1 MRGATHCSTNDR
13 PDMTRQ
19 LLVRLLNGLSLVLTS
34 GAAATC
40 WLGRRAGRSDLV
52 YAFWTHVFAS
62 IPGYPGMLLRRAF
75 YRWVLQRCGDNV
87 TIEFG
92 ALITQRR
99 ATLGPGVYVG
109 PYALIGWADIGAQT
123 LIGSRASLLSGGNQ
137 HQWSPDGWTPTAPAS
152 LTQIVI
158 GSRTWIGEGAIL
170 MANVGTGCMVAA
182 GAVVSAGVPDGVM
195 VAGNPARFVR
205 RVATEGHEERSHEQ
219 QAAALP

>member
-1 MRGATHCSTNDR
+1 M
-13 PDMTRQ
+13 RQ
-19 LLVRLLNGLSLVLTS
+19 LLVQLVNGLSLIVTS

-40 WLGRRAGRSDLV
+40 WLGRSISRSDAV
-52 YAFWTHVFAS
+52 YSFWTHVFAAL
-62 IPGYPGMLLRRAF
+62 PGPPGMLLRRAF
-75 YRWVLQRCGDNV
+75 YRWTLQRCTGDV
-87 TIEFG
+87 TIEYG

-99 ATLGPGVYVG
+99 AALGPGVYVG

-123 LIGSRASLLSGGNQ
+123 LVGSRASLLSGGNQ
-137 HQWSPDGWTPTAPAS
+137 HHWSPDGWTPTAPTS
-152 LTQIVI
+152 LVQIFI

-170 MANVGTGCMVAA
+170 MANVGSGCMVAA

-205 RVATEGHEERSHEQ
+205 RVATEATEHRSDER

>member
-1 MRGATHCSTNDR
+1 M
-13 PDMTRQ
+13 MRQ
-19 LLVRLLNGLSLVLTS
+19 LLVRLLNGLSLIATS
-34 GAAATC
+34 VAAVTC
-40 WLGRRAGRSDLV
+40 WLGRTSGRSDLV
-52 YAFWTHVFAS
+52 YSFWTHVFAS

-75 YRWVLQRCGDNV
+75 YRWTLQRCAADV

-99 ATLGPGVYVG
+99 AALGPGVYVG
-109 PYALIGWADIGAQT
+109 PYALVGWADIGAQT
-123 LIGSRASLLSGGNQ
+123 LVGSRASLLSGGNQ
-137 HQWSPDGWTPTAPAS
+137 HQWSPDGWTPTGPTS
-152 LTQIVI
+152 LAQIVI

-170 MANVGTGCMVAA
+170 MANVGSGCMVAA

-205 RVATEGHEERSHEQ
+205 RVATEAPEQRSHEQ

>member
-1 MRGATHCSTNDR
+1 M
-13 PDMTRQ
+13 MRQ
-19 LLVRLLNGLSLVLTS
+19 LLVQLLNGLSLVATC

-40 WLGRRAGRSDLV
+40 WRGRASGRSDLV

-62 IPGYPGMLLRRAF
+62 IPGYPGMMLRRAF
-75 YRWVLQRCGDNV
+75 YRWTLQRCAGDV

-99 ATLGPGVYVG
+99 AALGPGVYVG
-109 PYALIGWADIGAQT
+109 PYALVGWADIGACT

-137 HQWSPDGWTPTAPAS
+137 HQWSPDGWTPTVPTS
-152 LTQIVI
+152 LAQIVI

-170 MANVGTGCMVAA
+170 MANVGHGCMVAA

-205 RVATEGHEERSHEQ
+205 RVATDPEHRSHDQ